1 MSPGKEHKSDQAL
14 DILGLDSFLF
24 ISGYV
29 VIRILAHFYS
39 GYLASAFII
48 VSYFCARNHL

>member
-1 MSPGKEHKSDQAL
+1 VSPGKEHKSDQAL

-29 VIRILAHFYS
+29 VIRISAHFYS